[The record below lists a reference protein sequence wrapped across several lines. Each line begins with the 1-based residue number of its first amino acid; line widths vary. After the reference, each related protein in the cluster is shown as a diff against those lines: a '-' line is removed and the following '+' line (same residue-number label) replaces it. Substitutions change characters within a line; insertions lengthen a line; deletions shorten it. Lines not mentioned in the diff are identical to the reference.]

1 MNDLLT
7 YIVPIILV
15 GYIIYNL
22 IRLYFNR
29 KLDQQRKDYEKIIE
43 EQMAKLERDI
53 FERSRDLQDS
63 MQMINQE
70 YSKLMKDMS
79 LQQRQ
84 EAQRLQEKLREFKEK
99 HPRPEASGPSQS
111 TDE

>member
-63 MQMINQE
+63 MQMISQE

-79 LQQRQ
+79 LKQRQ
-84 EAQRLQEKLREFKEK
+84 EAQRIQETLREFKDK
-99 HPRPEASGPSQS
+99 QPRPEASEPPQS
-111 TDE
+111 PDE

>member
-7 YIVPIILV
+7 YLVPIILV

-29 KLDQQRKDYEKIIE
+29 KLDQQRKDYEKVME
-43 EQMAKLERDI
+43 EQMKKLERDI

-70 YSKLMKDMS
+70 YSKLMKDLS

-84 EAQRLQEKLREFKEK
+84 EAQRLQESLREFKDK
-99 HPRPEASGPSQS
+99 HPRPEGSEPPHAP
-111 TDE
+111 DE